1 MCVREFSSQ
10 WRKLK
15 YQRLYYHVLI
25 LCHGSFS
32 LQKHLANLLLPSFM
46 VVNSTSYPAIRY
58 PATSLAIY
66 LFSPVVIATT
76 HPQGFLPMY
85 AGSSSVSLFSVMI
98 SPLTLPIPPRF
109 SSSGYGTAF

>member
-25 LCHGSFS
+25 WCHGLFS
-32 LQKHLANLLLPSFM
+32 LQKHLANLLLPSFI

-76 HPQGFLPMY
+76 HPHGFLPIY
-85 AGSSSVSLFSVMI
+85 AGSLSWSL
-98 SPLTLPIPPRF
+98 IPNPPVYTPCRR
-109 SSSGYGTAF
+109 SRRSIPTYQP